1 MKKIRLQIYL
11 LLSVLLASFIIFN
24 MITSTNVINQKL
36 FTGLAIL
43 IMLFILRII
52 NNLSDN
58 TYGDYKEN

>member
-24 MITSTNVINQKL
+24 MITSTNAINQKL

>member
-11 LLSVLLASFIIFN
+11 LLSVLLASFLIFN
-24 MITSTNVINQKL
+24 MITSTNAINQKL

-52 NNLSDN
+52 NNLSDT